1 MNRRRYIGIDLH
13 DGNMRVAGMYRRWR
27 KGAHLFASRIES
39 MPMAM
44 MLEALKQAS
53 PDAEQMFIK
62 SLHKLLLP
70 IAPNERRLA
79 LSLPDKCGYVMTM
92 DVAGF
97 TRSRKEGREVVAW
110 QLRKLLPGLA
120 DLHFDYQ
127 TLKRAA
133 GGNVHLLVV
142 AIEKQVLDRYET
154 LFQKAGFILQTVGF
168 FGLNV
173 YRHWRYRLDP
183 EGDAILLSMNEDGII
198 IQTYRDSVLE
208 YYRAGAVGS
217 QISHQLQELHRIV
230 AGCAQEFSARG
241 RARVFLH
248 ADKPVKG
255 ATLDALN
262 ECFGRKVLL
271 LKGHGHISPALAAA
285 QGAAERM
292 MMGG

>member
-13 DGNMRVAGMYRRWR
+13 DGNIRVAGMHRRWR
-27 KGAHLFASRIES
+27 NGVQLFDSRIEN
-39 MPMAM
+39 MPSDMT
-44 MLEALKQAS
+44 LEALKHAS
-53 PDAEQMFIK
+53 PATEQAFIK
-62 SLHKLLLP
+62 LLQKLLLP
-70 IAPNERRLA
+70 IVLKERRLA
-79 LSLPDKCGYVMTM
+79 LSLPDRCGYVMTM

-97 TRSRKEGREVVAW
+97 TRSSKVGRELVAW

-120 DLHFDYQ
+120 NLQFDYQ
-127 TLKRAA
+127 VLKRAA
-133 GGNVHLLVV
+133 GGNVQLLVV
-142 AIEKQVLDRYET
+142 AMEKQDLDIYET

-183 EGDAILLSMNEDGII
+183 KGDAILLSMNEDGII
-198 IQTYRDSVLE
+198 IQTYRDSVLS

-230 AGCAQEFSARG
+230 AGCSQEFSARG

-248 ADKPVKG
+248 ADMPVEG
-255 ATLDALN
+255 TTLDALN

-271 LKGHGHISPALAAA
+271 LKGHEHIPPALAAA